1 VSDSKPIKTAGTPQR
16 IAKLLARAGIAS
28 RREIERMIEEGRIAL
43 NGTTLDTPATI
54 LTSLHG
60 VTVDGNPVAEA
71 APARLFRYHKAAGL
85 LTAERDFTGRPT
97 IYDRMPDG
105 LPRVMPVGRLD
116 LNTEGLLL
124 LTTDGEL
131 KREMELPASG
141 VERTYRARAYGQV
154 SQEQLEDLM
163 LGIEIEGVRY
173 GSINANIERRTGAN
187 LWIEMTLTEGK
198 NREVRNVLEFLG
210 LQVSRL
216 IRTRYGPFYLNDL
229 PAGDV
234 DEIRQADLITFRTVL
249 GKAGGGKAASNLQ
262 FATRQRA
269 VETVE
274 KPAKVEPEGR
284 RRIAKPA
291 PVAKGPVFTA
301 RATPKAKPK
310 DGEDRPRTG
319 GRLGVREG
327 SEGGVGKPARAAR
340 AKSFRDT
347 REPRA
352 GDLVDRPRGR
362 GRRDARGEQSAER
375 PWSRDQDGGE
385 RGRTARPGR
394 PGVAQADRPRTGPS
408 RFGGAEGERPRG
420 PRAAQPAGGSGDRN
434 RGPSRFGGDSAE
446 RGRGPSRSGG
456 DSAERSRGPSRF
468 GGDSAERGRGPSRF
482 GGDSA
487 ERGRGPSG
495 FGGGDGER
503 PRNVRSD
510 GPARSG
516 GGGASD
522 RPRGPRPGGN
532 GGNGGNRPQ
541 RPGGPGRPPR
551 GRG

>member
-1 VSDSKPIKTAGTPQR
+1 MSDSKPIKTAGTPQR

-28 RREIERMIEEGRIAL
+28 RREIERMIAEGRIAL

-60 VTVDGNPVAEA
+60 VTVDGNPVAA
-71 APARLFRYHKAAGL
+71 ATPARLFRYHKAAGL

-97 IYDRMPDG
+97 IYDRMPEG

-173 GSINANIERRTGAN
+173 GPINANIERRTGAN

-269 VETVE
+269 IEPVE

-310 DGEDRPRTG
+310 DGEERPRTG

-327 SEGGVGKPARAAR
+327 TEGGIGKPARAAR

-362 GRRDARGEQSAER
+362 RDARGDQGAER
-375 PWSRDQDGGE
+375 VRTPRDGERTWSRSGE
-385 RGRTARPGR
+385 SADRGRTAGPSRFAGTD
-394 PGVAQADRPRTGPS
+394 GDRPRGPRTARAGGDSTERNRAPRPS
-408 RFGGAEGERPRG
+408 RFGGEDSERSRGPRGARPASGTSERSGAPRPSRFGGDEGERPRG
-420 PRAAQPAGGSGDRN
+420 PRTPRPAG
-434 RGPSRFGGDSAE
+434 
-446 RGRGPSRSGG
+446 
-456 DSAERSRGPSRF
+456 
-468 GGDSAERGRGPSRF
+468 
-482 GGDSA
+482 
-487 ERGRGPSG
+487 
-495 FGGGDGER
+495 
-503 PRNVRSD
+503 
-510 GPARSG
+510 
-516 GGGASD
+516 
-522 RPRGPRPGGN
+522 N
-532 GGNGGNRPQ
+532 GGGNRPQ